1 MSLLSTEHLQLG
13 FSVMPRA
20 KQAVCKQLGGRKR
33 RLIVAWACMTAA
45 YGVPGGSQ
53 SLTANNKLDR
63 KQSLYRS
70 THAQVTKSFL
80 KENKRM

>member
-1 MSLLSTEHLQLG
+1 
-13 FSVMPRA
+13 
-20 KQAVCKQLGGRKR
+20 
-33 RLIVAWACMTAA
+33 MTAA

-63 KQSLYRS
+63 KQSFYRS